1 MSHAQSEAVTA
12 SMTSSPSSTT
22 AASASATG
30 GSGGLVC
37 GRCRRKTSEL
47 VSKLCHTCGVPLHP
61 SCSDEVALRDCAL
74 DYGFPAP
81 MAFCSKRCYETDLL
95 AHSSGA
101 QTPTQIPQQPKRL
114 PLVPNEI
121 TAALTVKIGDVSR
134 TSRKQL
140 SLTTFRFLLSEGFEV
155 FKAKANSR
163 TTKELQSA
171 AASTENY
178 VREDRAIYIKPGV
191 HSKQAELVELNE
203 RNFEARVARSYR
215 NFLKRKPGGSEH
227 FECDVL
233 TYVRKDSHRNKRS
246 GNNSNGNTSSSAG
259 RQVSAVKS
267 TSQLQSFMEYTD
279 AHPRGAGSMVD
290 ALNGLN
296 SPIVSLP
303 NASSSGMSLAAATAM
318 AGDLHSTASGNKRR
332 HAQLL
337 SDSPS
342 QQPQM
347 MMGGTGSTG
356 APGMMMVMNNS
367 NAPLQD
373 PQEDQAYKTVRMV
386 LNGSVVAVK
395 VNVRDLLACFNMAP
409 ATPISFG
416 TAMTPSTASP
426 EDMNVTS
433 SSSNVTATT
442 TTTTSVHDI

>member
-1 MSHAQSEAVTA
+1 
-12 SMTSSPSSTT
+12 MTSSPSSAT
-22 AASASATG
+22 AAPATG

-47 VSKLCHTCGVPLHP
+47 VSKLCHACGAPLHP
-61 SCSDEVALRDCAL
+61 SCSDEVAVRECAL

-81 MAFCSKRCYETDLL
+81 MGFCSKRCYETDLL
-95 AHSSGA
+95 AHGA
-101 QTPTQIPQQPKRL
+101 QPSSVQIPQQPKRL

-163 TTKELQSA
+163 TTKELQTA
-171 AASTENY
+171 AASTDNY
-178 VREDRAIYIKPGV
+178 VREDRAVYIKPGV
-191 HSKQAELVELNE
+191 HSKQAELVELTE

-233 TYVRKDSHRNKRS
+233 TYVRKDTHRNKRS
-246 GNNSNGNTSSSAG
+246 GNNSASSTTG
-259 RQVSAVKS
+259 RQVNAVKS
-267 TSQLQSFMEYTD
+267 TSQLQTFMEYTD

-290 ALNGLN
+290 AINGL
-296 SPIVSLP
+296 SLPIVSLQ
-303 NASSSGMSLAAATAM
+303 NAPSSGASLAAAAAM
-318 AGDLHSTASGNKRR
+318 AGDLHGAASGNKRR
-332 HAQLL
+332 HTQLL

-347 MMGGTGSTG
+347 LMGGTGNS
-356 APGMMMVMNNS
+356 GMMMMMNTS

-373 PQEDQAYKTVRMV
+373 PQDDQAYKTVRMV

-409 ATPISFG
+409 ATPSSFAPMAPPTVSSDDLHG
-416 TAMTPSTASP
+416 
-426 EDMNVTS
+426 
-433 SSSNVTATT
+433 SSSNSNVATAT